1 MLSDHHEI
9 REKIDPERYSKKM
22 EKHIITEIELE
33 DEVILKLALQ
43 AHEQDITL
51 NQHINNVLRVKLEK
65 VQQENPQ
72 LLNE

>member
-1 MLSDHHEI
+1 
-9 REKIDPERYSKKM
+9 M
-22 EKHIITEIELE
+22 EKHTITEIELE
-33 DEVILKLALQ
+33 DEIILKLAMQ

>member
-9 REKIDPERYSKKM
+9 RKKIDPERYGIRM
-22 EKHIITEIELE
+22 EKHTITEIELE
-33 DEVILKLALQ
+33 DEIILKLAMQ